1 MVLMPNACL
10 IQGRQTIHAS
20 SAVSLKDF
28 TTASGGSRVSPKPM
42 VSRTMRFPSW
52 DVTALYVVYHVY
64 IYIYTRT
71 FNQFQLWAISISL
84 SSTFPFL
91 SSQASVD
98 VALRTWGLY
107 ASRLM
112 SCNFWRWMPAQTW
125 FMYSSD
131 ASMNSLRRFHQK
143 ARTSQNFWKINW
155 PQISPHDII
164 YTFNGTVAKTSS
176 MYKYE
181 KYERFSQCHQVTDSA
196 EVTEATESP
205 ASNAGKP
212 PDRCRGS
219 LSESEV
225 EDVLVLGS
233 KENMTDAGIKMPT
246 EVGPPRSMSGKLENK
261 QTTRKSES
269 LFWWYSKCW
278 WGWAVLTMIMMMMR
292 RRRRWRMIHDSWL
305 YVTVITRLPSR
316 GLTLWQLSSTLAATE
331 ARLCFFPVSTLPETR
346 FGTLQEICSWTLPE
360 RQSRASVEIRGIHG
374 HQC

>member
-1 MVLMPNACL
+1 MWLFAPGDSMHRVSCLVTFEGECRHKHDSCIHRMHLWTVFGGFTRKREHRRTFEKLIDPRYHLMISSTHLMEQLLKPQACINMKNMNDFPNATKW
-10 IQGRQTIHAS
+10 QTLLR
-20 SAVSLKDF
+20 SLK
-28 TTASGGSRVSPKPM
+28 P
-42 VSRTMRFPSW
+42 
-52 DVTALYVVYHVY
+52 
-64 IYIYTRT
+64 
-71 FNQFQLWAISISL
+71 QSL
-84 SSTFPFL
+84 QRQML
-91 SSQASVD
+91 EN
-98 VALRTWGLY
+98 L
-107 ASRLM
+107 
-112 SCNFWRWMPAQTW
+112 QT
-125 FMYSSD
+125 
-131 ASMNSLRRFHQK
+131 
-143 ARTSQNFWKINW
+143 
-155 PQISPHDII
+155 
-164 YTFNGTVAKTSS
+164 G
-176 MYKYE
+176 
-181 KYERFSQCHQVTDSA
+181 A
-196 EVTEATESP
+196 EVHSP
-205 ASNAGKP
+205 NQ
-212 PDRCRGS
+212 R
-219 LSESEV
+219 L

-305 YVTVITRLPSR
+305 STYVTVITRLPSR